1 MLLRI
6 LLAIQKRP
14 AAAARNL
21 DWSARFP
28 MSRETNRPCASSSTF
43 HHIASAKRVAV
54 VVSQAS
60 ASAVLTNTLDA
71 HPSRPLFL
79 SGDAGE
85 AHKRMVCMLPAY
97 SEGLTCSKIAATGLP
112 SLLPTLCSEAS
123 ESPNPCA
130 GSAGGEVYLWR
141 FGDAVSTAGYT
152 PLTDEPGK
160 FEGALSTD
168 TVLSVSLK

>member
-6 LLAIQKRP
+6 LLAIQKRQ

-28 MSRETNRPCASSSTF
+28 MSRETNRPVHRRVTF

-160 FEGALSTD
+160 QIRGCSQH
-168 TVLSVSLK
+168 

>member
-1 MLLRI
+1 MHR
-6 LLAIQKRP
+6 RV
-14 AAAARNL
+14 
-21 DWSARFP
+21 
-28 MSRETNRPCASSSTF
+28 TF